1 MEDEEMNNLEDALQ
15 KFSYDNAGAEV
26 DPERLSAA
34 LADGWAWAT
43 SDDCPV
49 ADQVAELQQLGGQL
63 SMPPAIDG
71 ECEVR
76 FGLPDRKTVVLFSF
90 PLDQI
95 TTRPSG

>member
-1 MEDEEMNNLEDALQ
+1 MSAIDDQLADLLDQ
-15 KFSYDNAGAEV
+15 YSKDHAGAEV

-49 ADQVAELQQLGGQL
+49 ADLVAELQQLGGQL